1 MEEKIIISVSA
12 LPTQPEEDKPSP
24 NSDLLASNES
34 LSETKEKGALFGVI
48 LKKTPKATV
57 DDTEDPLQG
66 TNELGESDDES
77 LPVKDTQTLL
87 SASND
92 SLNEVST
99 TKERMRAFVGMFK
112 KAPKAVEQQDDDEPK
127 PLGGGRGLKRRKTIT
142 RKKRVVSFRVKRTL
156 PRTATVFFSAQEDS
170 VEIQNV
176 EMAAYPTEGNN
187 RDAEESDELMEWW
200 NGVVGWAEWNE
211 TSNFQEED
219 EERYNKSV
227 ALMKCWL
234 QEAWTTGVS
243 SFGDRSIPNPQD
255 SSGRGNSF
263 HGSSF
268 HREECLSS
276 FVYVEVIAG
285 AIVEKNGEPLKHCHN
300 VIRDVCCPGG
310 QIN

>member
-1 MEEKIIISVSA
+1 DIEGRLSVSGD
-12 LPTQPEEDKPSP
+12 E
-24 NSDLLASNES
+24 
-34 LSETKEKGALFGVI
+34 LSETATEKTGGISGMF
-48 LKKTPKATV
+48 KRSPKPAPRSLV
-57 DDTEDPLQG
+57 AKDPLQG

-99 TKERMRAFVGMFK
+99 TKERMRAFGGMFK
-112 KAPKAVEQQDDDEPK
+112 KAPKAVEQQDDDEPR

-156 PRTATVFFSAQEDS
+156 PRTAKGSDLLPLMEEESVEMREMTPFQEDS

-176 EMAAYPTEGNN
+176 EMAAYPTEENN

-219 EERYNKSV
+219 EER
-227 ALMKCWL
+227 
-234 QEAWTTGVS
+234 
-243 SFGDRSIPNPQD
+243 
-255 SSGRGNSF
+255 
-263 HGSSF
+263 
-268 HREECLSS
+268 
-276 FVYVEVIAG
+276 
-285 AIVEKNGEPLKHCHN
+285 
-300 VIRDVCCPGG
+300 
-310 QIN
+310 